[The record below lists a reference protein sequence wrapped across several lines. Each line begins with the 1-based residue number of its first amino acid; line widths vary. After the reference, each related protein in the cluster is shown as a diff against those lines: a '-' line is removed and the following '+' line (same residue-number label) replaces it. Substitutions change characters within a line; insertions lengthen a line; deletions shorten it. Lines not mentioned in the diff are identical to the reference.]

1 MNINTA
7 GTQMHLK
14 HPNIM
19 CCVAMMTEHALRA
32 HALAT
37 KGKTLMKLN
46 RFVLIM
52 EVVYV
57 QEVRW
62 TTVAAKLDVRDRMFG
77 SETTWKVFRDK
88 IY

>member
-1 MNINTA
+1 MNINTG
-7 GTQMHLK
+7 GTQTHLK

-19 CCVAMMTEHALRA
+19 CFVAMRTEHALRT
-32 HALAT
+32 HASTT
-37 KGKTLMKLN
+37 KGKISMRLY

-62 TTVAAKLDVRDRMFG
+62 TTAAAKLDVRDHMFG
-77 SETTWKVFRDK
+77 SETTWKVFQAK
-88 IY
+88 I